1 MKSEKCATKEYE
13 EKIKAYRRA
22 FYIKNQEKLRAYSR
36 EYNRLHSEERKAY
49 NKAYY
54 QRKKAEDPYYI
65 KKINARKKKELK
77 PKKVITNEDRY
88 ARYVSQCKKTLNEY
102 LYNSMKRD
110 KERNGAQIQHYF
122 IQYPFEQFGERAIK
136 QKLKH
141 FGICKNK
148 AMYDDCYDA
157 GVMAYMYSIHRCG
170 ASGYDY
176 FIPYLYKMIRIYIM
190 CALIIYNDS
199 YNICRINNMKQI
211 CINKEENMQRY

>member
-1 MKSEKCATKEYE
+1 MKSEKCTTKEYE
-13 EKIKAYRRA
+13 EKMKAYRRA
-22 FYIKNQEKLRAYSR
+22 LYIRNQEKRREYSR
-36 EYNRLHSEERKAY
+36 EYNRLHREERNAY

-54 QRKKAEDPYYI
+54 QRKKAEDPFYI
-65 KKINARKKKELK
+65 KKLNERNK
-77 PKKVITNEDRY
+77 KKVISNEERY
-88 ARYVSQCKKTLNEY
+88 ARLVNQSKKTLNEY

-110 KERNGAQIQHYF
+110 KERNEAQIQHYF

-136 QKLKH
+136 QKLKR
-141 FGICKNK
+141 FGIHKNK

-176 FIPYLYKMIRIYIM
+176 FIPYLYKMIRIYIL

-211 CINKEENMQRY
+211 CVNREENMQRY